1 MERLRKYTTVFYS
14 THILSDVQR
23 VSDTVAI
30 LNKGMLVAEAPIA
43 QLLAGGS
50 AGVAYELSLRS
61 ASAQALAAA
70 QARIAEQPWVTAVD
84 MTPDGGQG
92 EAHWHVS
99 VSEADP
105 AEENLL
111 RLVLEDRQVRVTA
124 FGLRR
129 YDLEEVFLNLVEG
142 NNDGD

>member
-14 THILSDVQR
+14 THILADVQR

-30 LNKGMLVAEAPIA
+30 LNRGALVAEAPIA

-50 AGVAYELSLRS
+50 GGVAYEVSVRS
-61 ASAQALAAA
+61 GSEAALKAA
-70 QARIAEQPWVTAVD
+70 QARVAGQPWVSGLEATTEAAS
-84 MTPDGGQG
+84 G

-99 VSEADP
+99 VTESEP
-105 AEENLL
+105 AEDHLL

-129 YDLEEVFLNLVEG
+129 YDLEEVFVGLVEG
-142 NNDGD
+142 DGHGD